1 MARALLI
8 AGPASGQGKTSF
20 TCALARRL
28 SAGGQRVRGFK
39 IGPDFID
46 PAFLAEATGAPVHN
60 LDLWMVGK
68 AESARRLEA
77 AAQEADWLVIEGAM
91 GLYDGDPS
99 PADFAAAFAV
109 PVLTLIDAGAMAE
122 TFGALALGLHEYGR
136 GRTLS
141 WAGVVANRVASPGHA
156 RMLRE
161 SLPPGLTWAGHLQ
174 RCDHPLPERH
184 LGLVQA
190 QELRAG
196 LAGIWHDLDA
206 GLHLDISVLRAL
218 PEWSPPEHARPA
230 SARRPPAAGGLL
242 QGRTIAYARD
252 EAFSFCYQANLEL
265 LSALGAR
272 LQPFSPLAD
281 EPVPADSHA
290 VYLPGGYPEL
300 QAEALSGCRRFL
312 DSLREHHGRGLPVVA
327 ECGGM
332 MVCAETLR
340 VLDGREFPM
349 AGLLPATAV
358 MGDRLAGI
366 GLHSWRTDHGELR
379 GHVFH
384 YGRLEVQPGF
394 TPAHLTQP
402 RRYGG
407 PEAVYRAGSL
417 TASFF
422 HGYYRSCPAAAAA
435 LFSC

>member
-1 MARALLI
+1 MAGGTRALLI

-28 SAGGQRVRGFK
+28 VAGGERVRGFK

-46 PAFLAEATGAPVHN
+46 PGFLAAATGAPVHN
-60 LDLWMVGK
+60 LDLWMVGA
-68 AESARRLEA
+68 AESARLLDA
-77 AAQEADWLVIEGAM
+77 AAAEADWLLIEGAM

-99 PADFAAAFAV
+99 PADLAAAFAV
-109 PVLTLIDAGAMAE
+109 PVLTLIDAGSMAE

-141 WAGVVANRVASPGHA
+141 WAGVVANRVASPNHA

-161 SLPPGLTWAGHLQ
+161 SLPPPLQWAGHLQ
-174 RCDHPLPERH
+174 RCQQPLPERH

-190 QELRAG
+190 RELASGLPQIWAG
-196 LAGIWHDLDA
+196 LDA
-206 GLHLDISVLRAL
+206 GLHLDLGLLRSL
-218 PEWSPPEHARPA
+218 PAWRCPPQPPA
-230 SARRPPAAGGLL
+230 APRPPAGLL
-242 QGRTIAYARD
+242 AGRQVAVARD
-252 EAFSFCYQANLEL
+252 AAFSFCYEANLHL
-265 LSALGAR
+265 LATLGAR
-272 LQPFSPLAD
+272 VQAFSPLAD
-281 EPVPADSHA
+281 EPVPEGTDA

-300 QAEALSGCRRFL
+300 HAPALSGCHRFF
-312 DSLREHHGRGLPVVA
+312 DSLRQHHAERRPIVA

-332 MVCAETLR
+332 MVCADTLR
-340 VLDGREFPM
+340 DGEGREHRM

-358 MGDRLAGI
+358 MGSRLAGI

-384 YGRLEVQPGF
+384 YGRLEVQPGVA
-394 TPAHLTQP
+394 PAALTQP

-407 PEAVYRAGSL
+407 PEAVYQVGSL

-422 HGYYRSCPAAAAA
+422 HGYYSSCPAAAAQ
-435 LFSC
+435 LFLGP